1 MNLPTLPLI
10 PSLDTALHPRRRDVS
25 TEVTPDLLRR
35 VAAAWVGGTASDD
48 YARHELRGRA
58 ARLEHEQRPLPTVP
72 GWHPG
77 IVVERG
83 GESCTGALL
92 TDEGEWI
99 TSELVL
105 GCHHHEVDSRS
116 TTIRWA
122 EQDGKTPGQT
132 LWEAGEFLATPWRD
146 ANPGTRD
153 RWERRAA
160 AVLAAHGTPT
170 LTDEDRAEE
179 YQQGWAAGHKAVK
192 PASLILTTVGEHPEP
207 GTRGLLPV
215 VLSRGTWCR
224 EFPNDVICKAKDIG
238 TQAILTDPRPDGA
251 M

>member
-1 MNLPTLPLI
+1 M
-10 PSLDTALHPRRRDVS
+10 S
-25 TEVTPDLLRR
+25 TPEVTPDLLRR
-35 VAAAWVGGTASDD
+35 VAGAWEGGTASDD
-48 YARHELRGRA
+48 YTRHELRARA
-58 ARLEHEQRPLPTVP
+58 DHLERQQLPLPTVP
-72 GWHPG
+72 GWYPG

-122 EQDGKTPGQT
+122 GQDGKTPGQT
-132 LWEAGEFLATPWRD
+132 LWEETCRRKVPWRD
-146 ANPGTRD
+146 TPASTRD
-153 RWERRAA
+153 RYGYLAA

-170 LTDEDRAEE
+170 LT
-179 YQQGWAAGHKAVK
+179 
-192 PASLILTTVGEHPEP
+192 PVGEHLKP

-215 VLSRGTWCR
+215 KLDDANEWNYDETFNYLC
-224 EFPNDVICKAKDIG
+224 DVESELG
-238 TQAILTDPRPDGA
+238 RTILADPRPDGA
-251 M
+251 V

>member
-1 MNLPTLPLI
+1 M
-10 PSLDTALHPRRRDVS
+10 S
-25 TEVTPDLLRR
+25 TEVTPESLRAHATWLNDRGAKESHMALTRWADDLER
-35 VAAAWVGGTASDD
+35 
-48 YARHELRGRA
+48 
-58 ARLEHEQRPLPTVP
+58 EQRTLPTVP
-72 GWHPG
+72 GWYPG

-122 EQDGKTPGQT
+122 DRNGTTPGQT
-132 LWEAGEFLATPWRD
+132 LWEADSDNPTHTLAW
-146 ANPGTRD
+146 NNLSVVVRD
-153 RWERRAA
+153 RYERIAA

-179 YQQGWAAGHKAVK
+179 YQQGWAAGRKAVK
-192 PASLILTTVGEHPEP
+192 PASLVLTPVGEHPEL
-207 GTRGLLPV
+207 GTRGLLSV
-215 VLSRGTWCR
+215 VLVDSGIWRSTTGWLVSSEYQGRTQ
-224 EFPNDVICKAKDIG
+224 DIL
-238 TQAILTDPRPDGA
+238 ADPRPDGA
-251 M
+251 HE

>member
-1 MNLPTLPLI
+1 M
-10 PSLDTALHPRRRDVS
+10 S
-25 TEVTPDLLRR
+25 TEVTPESLRTH
-35 VAAAWVGGTASDD
+35 AAWLNDRGAKESHMALTRWADD
-48 YARHELRGRA
+48 
-58 ARLEHEQRPLPTVP
+58 LEREQRPLPTEP
-72 GWHPG
+72 GWYPG

-132 LWEAGEFLATPWRD
+132 LWEARFESLVWSTLTPLMK
-146 ANPGTRD
+146 D
-153 RWERRAA
+153 RQEYVAA
-160 AVLAAHGTPT
+160 AVLAAHGNPT
-170 LTDEDRAEE
+170 LT
-179 YQQGWAAGHKAVK
+179 
-192 PASLILTTVGEHPEP
+192 PVGEHPKR

-215 VLSRGTWCR
+215 MASGVDSWQHYVGGVAYHVVDARDKMDRAVL
-224 EFPNDVICKAKDIG
+224 A
-238 TQAILTDPRPDGA
+238 DPRPDGA
-251 M
+251 A

>member
-1 MNLPTLPLI
+1 M
-10 PSLDTALHPRRRDVS
+10 S
-25 TEVTPDLLRR
+25 TEVTPESLRTHAEWVHDRGAKESHMALTRWADDLER
-35 VAAAWVGGTASDD
+35 
-48 YARHELRGRA
+48 
-58 ARLEHEQRPLPTVP
+58 EQRPLPTEP
-72 GWHPG
+72 GWYPG

-132 LWEAGEFLATPWRD
+132 LWEARFGSLVWSTLTPLMK
-146 ANPGTRD
+146 D
-153 RWERRAA
+153 RQEYAA
-160 AVLAAHGTPT
+160 DAVLAAHGHPT

-192 PASLILTTVGEHPEP
+192 PANLTLTPVGDHPEP
-207 GTRGLLPV
+207 GTRGLLSV
-215 VLSRGTWCR
+215 VLVGEVWCCNN
-224 EFPNDVICKAKDIG
+224 PLSAICGSKSE
-238 TQAILTDPRPDGA
+238 QARTILADPRPDGA
-251 M
+251 L